1 MVLPVSGFRL
11 PVALPSLAPELGE
24 SFLFCAG
31 QTQLLDLAHPRVSVG
46 SSCLQSLRQGLG
58 CQWFVEG
65 TPRGRRWGWG
75 ETEAKKEVKVTTETA
90 VREARGLTGQAV
102 LRVPACKTFVGAHV
116 THQTANG
123 CFEKSKPAQHHARNL
138 IEQLWFPLLDCFL
151 IYPLHTRVRWWA

>member
-1 MVLPVSGFRL
+1 MVLPVSGFRF
-11 PVALPSLAPELGE
+11 PVALPSLAAELGE

-58 CQWFVEG
+58 CQWFVKG

-102 LRVPACKTFVGAHV
+102 LRVWRVKPLWVHMSPTKLLMAVLRRARQLSTMPGTLLSSCGSRYSTAFLS
-116 THQTANG
+116 THYTP
-123 CFEKSKPAQHHARNL
+123 E
-138 IEQLWFPLLDCFL
+138 
-151 IYPLHTRVRWWA
+151 